1 MRSKTKP
8 NAAKTTWKYAHC
20 YDMASKE
27 GSICVFLGT
36 RLFTSTGEREDP
48 TQPAKLQN
56 STCFCFL
63 RRQWNRKPSLLGC
76 TEYISEELK
85 LEQTEVP
92 FNYQKEGRVLVTLQ
106 PERSHPGSHSQ
117 PHTPA
122 LTVIQECFISKGMH
136 GVFKRG
142 EALERG
148 FHPQNC

>member
-1 MRSKTKP
+1 
-8 NAAKTTWKYAHC
+8 
-20 YDMASKE
+20 MASKE

-92 FNYQKEGRVLVTLQ
+92 FNYQKEGSV
-106 PERSHPGSHSQ
+106 SHS
-117 PHTPA
+117 T
-122 LTVIQECFISKGMH
+122 T
-136 GVFKRG
+136 
-142 EALERG
+142 
-148 FHPQNC
+148 